1 MDKKHNSSRD
11 YITFYHEIYTL
22 HPLEMWH
29 TNSLISNFNLK
40 KCEMVSEL
48 RTHESKRR
56 KLKFYQKKLQK
67 ICIEKHNL
75 T

>member
-29 TNSLISNFNLK
+29 TWI

>member
-29 TNSLISNFNLK
+29 TNSLISNFK
-40 KCEMVSEL
+40 L